1 MVANYRLLKTIETKR
16 PQYKN
21 GLCRTDFTRPGCGQ
35 LGLQT

>member
-1 MVANYRLLKTIETKR
+1 MVAKYRLLKTIETKG

-21 GLCRTDFTRPGCGQ
+21 GLFRTDFTRPGCGQ